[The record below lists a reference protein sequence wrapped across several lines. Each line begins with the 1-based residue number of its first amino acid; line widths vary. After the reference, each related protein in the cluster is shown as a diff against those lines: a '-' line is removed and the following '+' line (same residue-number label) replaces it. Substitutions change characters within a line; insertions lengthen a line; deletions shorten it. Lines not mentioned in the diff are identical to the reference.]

1 MHAAGPLQRVRLM
14 VKEGVV
20 LASRFPEAKCL
31 TRVDVHVQVDVLL
44 TNRRRLDV
52 DDRVNGHL
60 ADHAP
65 VHWAFT
71 NSLSCCLDTCHDG
84 YSHGNYSLFAKHD
97 DYQVMSH
104 GGD

>member
-44 TNRRRLDV
+44 TNFFFRRLDV

-71 NSLSCCLDTCHDG
+71 NSLSLDTCHDG
-84 YSHGNYSLFAKHD
+84 SYSHGNSQFAKHD
-97 DYQVMSH
+97 DSQVLSH
-104 GGD
+104 GD